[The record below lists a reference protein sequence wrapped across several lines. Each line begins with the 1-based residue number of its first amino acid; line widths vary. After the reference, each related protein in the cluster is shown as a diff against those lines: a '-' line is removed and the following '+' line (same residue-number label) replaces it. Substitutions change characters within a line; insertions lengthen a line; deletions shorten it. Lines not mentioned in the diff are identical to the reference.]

1 MHFETPQLLAMC
13 QMCLVQE
20 QFSLSV
26 QEGAVLYNVN
36 ILISFQTADFEDR
49 YIVCTE
55 EHSYL
60 QVLKMREI

>member
-1 MHFETPQLLAMC
+1 MHFETLQLLAMC
-13 QMCLVQE
+13 QMFLVQE

-26 QEGAVLYNVN
+26 RAGAVLYNVD

-55 EHSYL
+55 EHSHL
-60 QVLKMREI
+60 